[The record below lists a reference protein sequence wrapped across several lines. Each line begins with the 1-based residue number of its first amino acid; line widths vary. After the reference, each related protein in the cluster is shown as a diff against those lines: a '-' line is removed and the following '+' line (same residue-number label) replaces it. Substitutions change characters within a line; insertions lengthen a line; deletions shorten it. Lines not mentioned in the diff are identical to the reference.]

1 MGMDVSLFDRLNTV
15 DSNAVVKLRLQYR
28 MCGPVNQ
35 LANKLTYNGDLECG
49 SQTIEQATL
58 PFTATEERRFSDR
71 PWVLSV
77 IKPGLVHAVMFLDT
91 RLLGRA
97 KGHSFQNDSDDKSPV
112 NYCEVFVVT
121 QIVEAL
127 NKTGLSF
134 DQIGVIAPYQT
145 QVQHLKRQL
154 SEHSELEIN
163 TVDQYQGRDKE
174 AIIYSCTKSEPAEN
188 FAGKEGTQTILHDLR
203 RLTVAVT
210 RAKHK
215 LVIVGDSETLERY
228 PPFAKLL
235 AALEEHQRSTLCQG
249 KDGFSFDCAVH

>member
-1 MGMDVSLFDRLNTV
+1 MDVSLFDRLSSV
-15 DSNAVVKLRLQYR
+15 DSNAVVKLKLQYR

-49 SQTIEQATL
+49 SETIERAML
-58 PFTATEERRFSDR
+58 PVSSLDQHRYSDR
-71 PWVLSV
+71 PWVLPV
-77 IKPGLVHAVMFLDT
+77 VQPDLVHAVLFLDT
-91 RLLGRA
+91 SLLGDSKR
-97 KGHSFQNDSDDKSPV
+97 HRFQNDSDDKSPV
-112 NYCEVFVVT
+112 NYCEAYVLSE
-121 QIVEAL
+121 IVDAL
-127 NKTGLSF
+127 NHSGLSY

-154 SEHSELEIN
+154 MEHRELEIN

-174 AIIYSCTKSEPAEN
+174 AIIYSCTKSEHDDKFN
-188 FAGKEGTQTILHDLR
+188 KEGSQTILHDLR

-215 LVIVGDSETLERY
+215 LVIIGDSETLERY

-235 AALEEHQRSTLCQG
+235 SALEVHQRYFLCQG
-249 KDGFSFDCAVH
+249 KDGFTYEECK